1 MTGLPMNDLTVAGPK
16 PDINVLQTG
25 NRLEI
30 TANIDLA
37 GLPKLK
43 EMLDHYEK
51 ILKLLK

>member
-1 MTGLPMNDLTVAGPK
+1 MRPAPQRMTVQ
-16 PDINVLQTG
+16 INVLQTG

-30 TANIDLA
+30 IANIDLT